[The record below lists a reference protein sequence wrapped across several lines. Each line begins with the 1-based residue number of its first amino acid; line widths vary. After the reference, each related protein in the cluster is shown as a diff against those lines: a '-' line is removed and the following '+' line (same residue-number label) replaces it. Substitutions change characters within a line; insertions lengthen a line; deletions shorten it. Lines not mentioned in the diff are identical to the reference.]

1 MDQKH
6 VSDLLKMFFS
16 PILLLFGLI
25 GNIISIVIFRA
36 SSMKKHATFRYLT
49 LLSIV
54 DVCTLYIG
62 CTQIALEVY
71 FGVNV
76 RLISELS
83 CRVHSFL
90 VYFFTHFSSILLA
103 CMSIDRTVAILL
115 RTKKISTPQTAV
127 KIFFILSFVIFA
139 MNLHFLVFTHLYE
152 IDLFDEDY
160 SATFSLIE
168 QSKANASIDADT
180 LNDNSPR
187 NITHLTL
194 KVCYAYLNTNY
205 FLYLATYF
213 PW

>member
-16 PILLLFGLI
+16 PMLLLFGLA
-25 GNIISIVIFRA
+25 GNIISIAIFRA

-49 LLSIV
+49 LLSII
-54 DVCTLYIG
+54 DVCSLYIG
-62 CTQIALEVY
+62 CTQITLEVY

-76 RLISELS
+76 RLLSELS

-103 CMSIDRTVAILL
+103 CMSIDRTVAIMLK
-115 RTKKISTPQTAV
+115 TKKISTPQTAV
-127 KIFFILSFVIFA
+127 KIFFILSFIIFA

-152 IDLFDEDY
+152 IDLFDEDN
-160 SATFSLIE
+160 SATISLVE
-168 QSKANASIDADT
+168 PKVNVSVSANMQSSGSQ
-180 LNDNSPR
+180 L

-205 FLYLATYF
+205 FSYLATYF